1 MTQKTG
7 KIFIVITVI
16 LLFINLYFLI
26 MNNKEIDQSYLRHI
40 ENETSNQRQEIDSL
54 RQYIDELNKK
64 SNLISSYNYYIENIG
79 NNYEEANV
87 AVEVKLNKLKKDSIP
102 YLVYSIEG
110 KDEGEKIKLN
120 KGLGLKYSTNLN
132 LSYSN
137 NYNIQIIMENEEEII
152 AEELDPIN
160 LAENLKQR
168 FSINI
173 YLISFDSNKGFTYEI
188 EILNPI
194 SENEKKLELES
205 INADIYYRDKKVD
218 TINIMKKAEEIRNDH
233 MNQEFLFNDTI
244 NIEGLNDED
253 IEQGLSFK
261 FTIIDKSG
269 RIYKLDRKLY

>member
-7 KIFIVITVI
+7 KIFIIIIVI

-26 MNNKEIDQSYLRHI
+26 MTNKANDQNHLSHI
-40 ENETSNQRQEIDSL
+40 ENEISNQRQEIDNL
-54 RQYIDELNKK
+54 RQHIDDLNKK
-64 SNLISSYNYYIENIG
+64 SNFISSYDYDIKNIG

-87 AVEVKLNKLKKDSIP
+87 AVEVKFNKLKKDSIP
-102 YLVYSIEG
+102 YLIYSIEG

-173 YLISFDSNKGFTYEI
+173 YPISFDSNKGFTYEI

-194 SENEKKLELES
+194 SENEKKLKLES

-218 TINIMKKAEEIRNDH
+218 TINIIKKAEEIINDP

-244 NIEGLNDED
+244 NIEGLNDQD

-261 FTIIDKSG
+261 FTMRDKLG
-269 RIYKLDRKLY
+269 KIYHLDRKLY